1 MAQISFSLH
10 LAKEGTAWE
19 SKTIKVK
26 STIRIFKL
34 LTGTK
39 IMLTDQLRLIL
50 FVLFKKLFGGYYT
63 FVCV

>member
-1 MAQISFSLH
+1 P
-10 LAKEGTAWE
+10 G
-19 SKTIKVK
+19 KVK
-26 STIRIFKL
+26 LSKSKARFAFL
-34 LTGTK
+34 NSLTGAK